1 MAVVAEL
8 NKIRTQLPSTV
19 TLIAVSKNHGVDK
32 IREAYDAGQRIFGEN
47 RVQELCEKQEA
58 LASDIQWHMIGHL
71 QSNKVKY
78 IAAFIHMIHGVDSE
92 KLLFEINK
100 QAIKVGRQIKCLIQ
114 IHIAQEETKFGFSSD
129 EAFNLFSSGR
139 FRTFSNI
146 EFSGLMAMASLTD
159 DEHLIRTEF
168 KSVAQ
173 LFRQIQPLVG
183 SDFSVLSIGMSGD
196 YPIAIEEGA
205 THIRVGS
212 AIFGSRT

>member
-1 MAVVAEL
+1 
-8 NKIRTQLPSTV
+8 
-19 TLIAVSKNHGVDK
+19 
-32 IREAYDAGQRIFGEN
+32 
-47 RVQELCEKQEA
+47 
-58 LASDIQWHMIGHL
+58 
-71 QSNKVKY
+71 
-78 IAAFIHMIHGVDSE
+78 
-92 KLLFEINK
+92 
-100 QAIKVGRQIKCLIQ
+100 
-114 IHIAQEETKFGFSSD
+114 
-129 EAFNLFSSGR
+129 
-139 FRTFSNI
+139 
-146 EFSGLMAMASLTD
+146 MASLTD